1 MNYLYIGILSIAAI
15 VIIGLGIKLAIT
27 KANIKKKK
35 EIAAKRKELLAKRDH
50 EIMEDTAKILEKFP
64 PANGPDPIKEPDYD
78 NQYTSENNEELVI
91 AEKDELTELSEKLDE
106 VDTHGNVITE
116 PSEKLGIIVAKA
128 VPAKS
133 GIAIVTKDTLTDK
146 ENVDD
151 EQLETIGKA
160 VAALEP
166 KKTRKKTTK
175 KATKKPAKKP
185 VKKTTP
191 KKAVK
196 PVKAKDIG
204 ITVVEEPV
212 KPKRKYTKKAKVTK

>member
-78 NQYTSENNEELVI
+78 NQYTSENTEPLVI

-106 VDTHGNVITE
+106 VDTHGNVITAATD
-116 PSEKLGIIVAKA
+116 KLGIIATKPIPVE
-128 VPAKS
+128 
-133 GIAIVTKDTLTDK
+133 GIIDAESLK
-146 ENVDD
+146 
-151 EQLETIGKA
+151 TIGKA

-166 KKTRKKTTK
+166 KKTRKKATKKVVKTKKVSKKTTK
-175 KATKKPAKKP
+175 KTELKVKDETKS
-185 VKKTTP
+185 
-191 KKAVK
+191 
-196 PVKAKDIG
+196 
-204 ITVVEEPV
+204 
-212 KPKRKYTKKAKVTK
+212 KRKYTKKVKVIE

>member
-106 VDTHGNVITE
+106 VDTHGNVISSATD
-116 PSEKLGIIVAKA
+116 KLGIIAAKPIP
-128 VPAKS
+128 VE
-133 GIAIVTKDTLTDK
+133 GVI
-146 ENVDD
+146 D
-151 EQLETIGKA
+151 EESLKTIGEA

-166 KKTRKKTTK
+166 KKTKKKTTK
-175 KATKKPAKKP
+175 KATKKSAKKP
-185 VKKTTP
+185 AKKTTP

-212 KPKRKYTKKAKVTK
+212 KPKRKYTKKAKVTE

>member
-27 KANIKKKK
+27 KADIKKK
-35 EIAAKRKELLAKRDH
+35 ELAAKSKELLARRDH
-50 EIMEDTAKILEKFP
+50 EIMEDTAKILEKLP

-78 NQYTSENNEELVI
+78 NQYTSENTEPLVI

-106 VDTHGNVITE
+106 VDEHGNVVTNPIG
-116 PSEKLGIIVAKA
+116 KLGIT
-128 VPAKS
+128 PAKPLPVE
-133 GIAIVTKDTLTDK
+133 GVI
-146 ENVDD
+146 D
-151 EQLETIGKA
+151 EEAMKTIGEA

-166 KKTRKKTTK
+166 KKTRKKTAK
-175 KATKKPAKKP
+175 WSAKKSA
-185 VKKTTP
+185 KKLAR

-196 PVKAKDIG
+196 PGKAKDTG

-212 KPKRKYTKKAKVTK
+212 KPKRKYTKKAKVTE

>member
-15 VIIGLGIKLAIT
+15 IIIGLGIKLAIT
-27 KANIKKKK
+27 KANIKKQK
-35 EIAAKRKELLAKRDH
+35 ELAAKRKELLAKRDH

-78 NQYTSENNEELVI
+78 NQYTSENTEPLVI

-106 VDTHGNVITE
+106 VDTHGNVITN
-116 PSEKLGIIVAKA
+116 PIEKLGIAPSKPIPVEG
-128 VPAKS
+128 V
-133 GIAIVTKDTLTDK
+133 I
-146 ENVDD
+146 D
-151 EQLETIGKA
+151 EESLKTIGEA

-185 VKKTTP
+185 AKKATP

-212 KPKRKYTKKAKVTK
+212 KPKRKYTKKVKVTE

>member
-15 VIIGLGIKLAIT
+15 IIISLVIKLAIT

-91 AEKDELTELSEKLDE
+91 AEKDDITELAENLGECDE
-106 VDTHGNVITE
+106 HGNVVTDPNKRMIPTKPIPVE
-116 PSEKLGIIVAKA
+116 GII
-128 VPAKS
+128 
-133 GIAIVTKDTLTDK
+133 
-146 ENVDD
+146 D
-151 EQLETIGKA
+151 EESLKTIGEA

-166 KKTRKKTTK
+166 KKTKKKTTTK
-175 KATKKPAKKP
+175 KTTKKPAKKP
-185 VKKTTP
+185 AKKATP
-191 KKAVK
+191 KKVTKKVEVK
-196 PVKAKDIG
+196 PVTEKS
-204 ITVVEEPV
+204 
-212 KPKRKYTKKAKVTK
+212 KRKYTKKAKVTE

>member
-15 VIIGLGIKLAIT
+15 IIIGLGIKLAIT

-35 EIAAKRKELLAKRDH
+35 ELAAKRKELLAKRDH

-78 NQYTSENNEELVI
+78 NQYTSENSEPLVI

-106 VDTHGNVITE
+106 VDTHGNVISAATD
-116 PSEKLGIIVAKA
+116 KLGIIAS
-128 VPAKS
+128 KS
-133 GIAIVTKDTLTDK
+133 IPVEGVI
-146 ENVDD
+146 D
-151 EQLETIGKA
+151 EESLKTIGEA

-166 KKTRKKTTK
+166 KKTRKK
-175 KATKKPAKKP
+175 ATKKPAKKP
-185 VKKTTP
+185 AKKATP
-191 KKAVK
+191 KKTVK

-204 ITVVEEPV
+204 VTVVEEPV

>member
-15 VIIGLGIKLAIT
+15 IIIGLGIKLAIT

-35 EIAAKRKELLAKRDH
+35 ELAAKRKELLAKRDH

-64 PANGPDPIKEPDYD
+64 PANGPEPITEPDYD
-78 NQYTSENNEELVI
+78 NQYTSENTEPLVI
-91 AEKDELTELSEKLDE
+91 AEKDELTELSENFDE
-106 VDTHGNVITE
+106 VDSHGNIITAATD
-116 PSEKLGIIVAKA
+116 KLGIIAAKPIP
-128 VPAKS
+128 VE
-133 GIAIVTKDTLTDK
+133 GII
-146 ENVDD
+146 D
-151 EQLETIGKA
+151 EESLKTIGEA

-175 KATKKPAKKP
+175 KVTKKPAKKP
-185 VKKTTP
+185 VKKVTP

-204 ITVVEEPV
+204 ITAVEEPV
-212 KPKRKYTKKAKVTK
+212 KPKRKYTKKTKVTK

>member
-106 VDTHGNVITE
+106 VDTHGNVITAATD
-116 PSEKLGIIVAKA
+116 KLGIIAAKPIP
-128 VPAKS
+128 VE
-133 GIAIVTKDTLTDK
+133 GVI
-146 ENVDD
+146 D
-151 EQLETIGKA
+151 EESLKTIGEA

-185 VKKTTP
+185 AKKTTP

>member
-27 KANIKKKK
+27 KADIKKK
-35 EIAAKRKELLAKRDH
+35 ELAAKSKELLARRDH
-50 EIMEDTAKILEKFP
+50 EIMEDTAKILEKLP

-78 NQYTSENNEELVI
+78 NQYTSENTEPLVI

-106 VDTHGNVITE
+106 VDEHGNVVTNPIG
-116 PSEKLGIIVAKA
+116 KLGIT
-128 VPAKS
+128 PAKPLPVE
-133 GIAIVTKDTLTDK
+133 GVI
-146 ENVDD
+146 D
-151 EQLETIGKA
+151 EESMKTIGEA

-166 KKTRKKTTK
+166 KKVRKKTVKRT
-175 KATKKPAKKP
+175 TKKP
-185 VKKTTP
+185 VKKLAH

-196 PVKAKDIG
+196 PRKAKDTG

-212 KPKRKYTKKAKVTK
+212 KPKRKYTKKAKVTE

>member
-15 VIIGLGIKLAIT
+15 IIIGLGIKLAIT

-91 AEKDELTELSEKLDE
+91 AEKDELTELSENLDE
-106 VDTHGNVITE
+106 VDSHGNVI
-116 PSEKLGIIVAKA
+116 SAASDKLGIIAAKPIP
-128 VPAKS
+128 VE
-133 GIAIVTKDTLTDK
+133 GVI
-146 ENVDD
+146 D
-151 EQLETIGKA
+151 EESLKTIGEA

-166 KKTRKKTTK
+166 KKTKKKTTK

-185 VKKTTP
+185 TKKATP

-196 PVKAKDIG
+196 PVKAKDIAV
-204 ITVVEEPV
+204 TVVEEPV